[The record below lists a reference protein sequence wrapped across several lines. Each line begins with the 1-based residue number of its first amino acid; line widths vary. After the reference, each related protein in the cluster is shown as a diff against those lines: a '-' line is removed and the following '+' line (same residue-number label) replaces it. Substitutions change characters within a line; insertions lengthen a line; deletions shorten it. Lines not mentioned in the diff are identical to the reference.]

1 VLESHPVLSEHAT
14 MHSDISLTEKKSL

>member
-1 VLESHPVLSEHAT
+1 VLESHPVLSEHAA